1 MLLRKKTAC
10 ILLKLEN
17 IIHIPKAVVDE
28 VLSELHFILS
38 KLAVPVTKATVLDV
52 VQRYKLPVEESVAD
66 ELAAVLCKT
75 NPLALAI
82 AKDGPLATAYKRTQF
97 YISHFG
103 VIQPVEYILDA
114 QRNRSFQYIPLLQSL
129 QQLLSHEDVSEHLKI
144 QNTQDQILASFQEY
158 RTAGLRIALNLYVDD
173 FEICNPLG
181 TSRKKHKL
189 CAVYWVLGN
198 LPPGSTSRLTSIY
211 LALLCKSDDL
221 KVYGYDKVF
230 EPLLQE
236 LKTLEQHSVF
246 LSQLGQFVKGSVQC
260 VIYDN
265 LGAHGIGGF
274 VESFSAGFVQ
284 ETNQNFRLKV
294 SSRVLFNFEPEMS
307 MMLMSS
313 QLHLPWCQKTVCYN
327 QAPFTFSC

>member
-1 MLLRKKTAC
+1 M
-10 ILLKLEN
+10 ILKFA
-17 IIHIPKAVVDE
+17 IH
-28 VLSELHFILS
+28 
-38 KLAVPVTKATVLDV
+38 LARL
-52 VQRYKLPVEESVAD
+52 
-66 ELAAVLCKT
+66 
-75 NPLALAI
+75 
-82 AKDGPLATAYKRTQF
+82 G
-97 YISHFG
+97 
-103 VIQPVEYILDA
+103 
-114 QRNRSFQYIPLLQSL
+114 RS
-129 QQLLSHEDVSEHLKI
+129 
-144 QNTQDQILASFQEY
+144 
-158 RTAGLRIALNLYVDD
+158 
-173 FEICNPLG
+173 
-181 TSRKKHKL
+181 KL

-198 LPPGSTSRLTSIY
+198 LPPGSNSRLTSIY